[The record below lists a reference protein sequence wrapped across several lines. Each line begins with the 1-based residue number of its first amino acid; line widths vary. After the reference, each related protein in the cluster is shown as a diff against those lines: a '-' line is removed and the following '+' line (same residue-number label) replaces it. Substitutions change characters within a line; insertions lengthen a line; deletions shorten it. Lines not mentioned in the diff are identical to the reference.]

1 MIGRHTDHKLCSLSQ
16 NGGTAHLV
24 EQGSSAVA
32 IGVACDNALHHPD
45 EVSLLAGGQIGDR
58 GLMRGPRRGFD
69 LAEKGLSRRRQSAEP
84 RASVVLVDGAFDEI
98 TSGEALQRA
107 GRRRPIQCDIGR
119 QSGLIGG
126 FPDRECRK
134 QAVLQRRDLEPAAGF
149 LEQRNVDLVQPADQE
164 PRTF

>member
-45 EVSLLAGGQIGDR
+45 EVSLLAGRQVGDR

-84 RASVVLVDGAFDEI
+84 RPSVVLIDGAFDEI
-98 TSGEALQRA
+98 ARGEALQRT
-107 GRRRPIQCDIGR
+107 GRRGPVQRDIGR

-126 FPDRECRK
+126 FPDCERRK
-134 QAVLQRRDLEPAAGF
+134 QAVLQRRDLEAAAG
-149 LEQRNVDLVQPADQE
+149 LLKQRDMNLVQPAD
-164 PRTF
+164 